1 MGTPPSPQCR
11 RNLLWNVR
19 GILFF
24 KIRCQFRLLQT
35 QVDKQSANLTIF
47 GKAYHIESILQ
58 VKFFRGTL
66 LQLFQTFHTVWI
78 PNHKGAENLAT
89 RTWRTPEKRFLED
102 KRKCR
107 KQSIEFLGHIVLSEG
122 IKIDSSKAEA
132 ITKMPL
138 PRSVQLMNYL

>member
-1 MGTPPSPQCR
+1 MGTPLSPQCQ
-11 RNLLWNVR
+11 RNLLLNVR

-24 KIRCQFRLLQT
+24 KIRCQFRLLQI

-47 GKAYHIESILQ
+47 GKAYYMESILQ

-66 LQLFQTFHTVWI
+66 LQIFQTFHAVWI
-78 PNHKGAENLAT
+78 PNRNGAENLAT

-107 KQSIEFLGHIVLSEG
+107 KQLIEILGHIVLSEC